1 MISPVNSFEQHV
13 SARILDFLDSRTPWH
28 RALWTV
34 GSVLTLAEVLEAA
47 EAAQARALSER
58 AVKFLANHAQGLIG
72 LDVGIGSVE
81 RRRVVQQALNA
92 KPDVEDLHYHVVS
105 TELPNVRGMY
115 LKRWSDA
122 LAQPDHGLRPERTA
136 RSIVSHLLDLEFSS
150 NFLHRW
156 WKYRLHHQEE
166 VRPLS
171 AIVLEAHTLA
181 QARPRDFEV
190 LVVFESAVDQ
200 RAGTPADLMTSQ
212 QVSSWLSTNGSDSR
226 GIRQSGGLLI
236 RVSALDSGIAAQ
248 RAAEL
253 LDRLTSRVALGTKSG
268 FKVHGQVWVGGEQ
281 QSYRVDRIRRGVA
294 VRALQREKQVYAS
307 GTPNLLDAALELL
320 SHLQISS
327 PSAAVAGG
335 WAAIEALLSEASD
348 RASAADRLAM
358 LVACSYPRAEL
369 TVLSYAIEQLGGDLA
384 AQVEMAPSN
393 RDRAVAVMQGLAA
406 FAGEE
411 RLGVSEKAALARMRA
426 LVASPRRVLADV
438 RDHAAAAFR
447 RLYRQRNL
455 VLHWGKTDAVAL
467 RASLRTAAP
476 LSGAGFDRIVHAH
489 YVDRLKPL
497 ELTARAQVAL
507 ATVGSATGP
516 SCVDLLS

>member
-1 MISPVNSFEQHV
+1 
-13 SARILDFLDSRTPWH
+13 
-28 RALWTV
+28 
-34 GSVLTLAEVLEAA
+34 
-47 EAAQARALSER
+47 
-58 AVKFLANHAQGLIG
+58 
-72 LDVGIGSVE
+72 
-81 RRRVVQQALNA
+81 
-92 KPDVEDLHYHVVS
+92 
-105 TELPNVRGMY
+105 
-115 LKRWSDA
+115 
-122 LAQPDHGLRPERTA
+122 
-136 RSIVSHLLDLEFSS
+136 
-150 NFLHRW
+150 
-156 WKYRLHHQEE
+156 
-166 VRPLS
+166 
-171 AIVLEAHTLA
+171 
-181 QARPRDFEV
+181 
-190 LVVFESAVDQ
+190 
-200 RAGTPADLMTSQ
+200 MTSQ

-335 WAAIEALLSEASD
+335 WAAIKALLSEASD